1 MDKKEKDLNFIEIGA
16 RIRAERERLNL
27 TREKLA
33 EIIGLSPFYIGQIE
47 RGDRKMSVDTLV
59 KISNSLHVSVDYIL
73 KGCKKSNEE
82 LDLQKEFHVL
92 ENSEENYNKALDE
105 DIKELLNI
113 LQRCSKTEI
122 NLIKDMTKLI
132 VPYLKNR

>member
-1 MDKKEKDLNFIEIGA
+1 MNKKNTSLNFREIGA
-16 RIRAERERLNL
+16 RIRTERENLDL
-27 TREKLA
+27 TREKFA
-33 EIIGLSPFYIGQIE
+33 EIIELSPFYIGQIE
-47 RGDRKMSVDTLV
+47 RGDRKMSVDTLI
-59 KISNSLHVSVDYIL
+59 KISDSLHISVDYIL

-92 ENSEENYNKALDE
+92 ESSEENYNKVLDE
-105 DIKELLNI
+105 DIKELRSI

>member
-33 EIIGLSPFYIGQIE
+33 EIIGLSPFYIGQLE

-73 KGCKKSNEE
+73 KGYSSDDTN
-82 LDLQKEFHVL
+82 LNTQTNFYVL
-92 ENSEENYNKALDE
+92 ESDEKNYKEILDD
-105 DIKELLNI
+105 DIKELFTI

-122 NLIKDMTKLI
+122 NLIKDMIKLI
-132 VPYLKNR
+132 LPYLNK

>member
-73 KGCKKSNEE
+73 KGYSSNDTN
-82 LDLQKEFHVL
+82 LNTQTNFYVL
-92 ENSEENYNKALDE
+92 ESDE
-105 DIKELLNI
+105 KDYKEIVDDDIKELLTI
-113 LQRCSKTEI
+113 LQRCSKKEI
-122 NLIKDMTKLI
+122 NLIKDIIKLI
-132 VPYLKNR
+132 LPYLNI